1 MEETPITTTEEFVL
15 VARNYR
21 NLVCRLIV
29 EKHGDAVSCMR
40 YATFT
45 IVITIIAFLLG
56 LIFTCSIKTPLIAIY
71 LLGLGSLVA
80 LLGGI
85 ICMVA
90 SSKSASKADYYRDEL
105 IVLNNLYMS
114 IDLSERID
122 DKNIKTIV
130 EKKVDGNES
139 VTTVITHKAKQQEQI
154 IQKLLDRS

>member
-1 MEETPITTTEEFVL
+1 
-15 VARNYR
+15 
-21 NLVCRLIV
+21 
-29 EKHGDAVSCMR
+29 
-40 YATFT
+40 
-45 IVITIIAFLLG
+45 
-56 LIFTCSIKTPLIAIY
+56 
-71 LLGLGSLVA
+71 
-80 LLGGI
+80 
-85 ICMVA
+85 MVA